1 MLYPLVLLIVNDVLN
16 GLKSENKFFV
26 NTTSL
31 LSIAL
36 NVNTAASDLT
46 KELELIRN
54 WVFL

>member
-1 MLYPLVLLIVNDVLN
+1 MLLIVNDVLN

-26 NTTSL
+26 NTTFL